1 MVPGGTIGEIAL
13 LTGQPAVATVRAVD
27 DFEAVVL
34 TEADAAAL
42 VDKYPRIYRNLAT
55 ILAERLARTDR
66 LAIGRREGHL
76 IALDGAGAPPL
87 LGYALACSIAW
98 HTRERTLLLVLAAE
112 DPHPDLVA
120 LATTSSER
128 PWRSGRGADE
138 IGADLMIASDD
149 EAFGRRTLPATLEA
163 LFHVFHH
170 IVVQRDAA
178 ESPLLAR
185 ARAVRLESMRRGR
198 TEHAGRV
205 ADDPGVDARSRPTLA
220 RTRTGSSRC
229 LSSRARTRATCGRGF
244 CTMRSPA
251 GRGIGWA
258 ARDLTGLKVGLALG
272 AGSVRGYAHVGAIQV
287 LREAG
292 LDFDY
297 IAGTSVGAA
306 VAGLLA
312 LGNDHDEIAGIL
324 DEFSPSLFRLK
335 VPYTSL
341 LSDRGMRS
349 YLRTMA
355 PGVRIEDLETPLA
368 LVAADVV
375 TQRELVLRR
384 GLLWQAVLAS
394 IAIPGV
400 YPAQKIGPHI
410 AVDGGVLNPLPVNI
424 AAEMGAGTVI
434 AVKLGGGSPA
444 AEQDVEA
451 VPETG
456 RPPAVLG
463 VLMRSIDMMQRGIAT
478 QPTDAT
484 VITDRAEARS
494 DGRRPAKHA
503 GRPALY
509 RGRRSGHRGVAD
521 SDLGGTALA
530 PRLR

>member
-1 MVPGGTIGEIAL
+1 MVKFRPALVGLRICRPTRSDPLSRRTHAGHLSIFEGLPAEELARLLATLETRVYPAGATVIAEGDRTNEVFIAQSGSAEVVIAAEDGTDHPVGHVVPGGTIGEIAL

-149 EAFGRRTLPATLEA
+149 DAFGRRTLPATLEA

-185 ARAVRLESMRRGR
+185 ARAVRLESIEDGR

-205 ADDPGVDARSRPTLA
+205 ADAPGVVARRRPTLT

-229 LSSRARTRATCGRGF
+229 LSSRARTRASCGRGF
-244 CTMRSPA
+244 CRCGRQPA
-251 GRGIGWA
+251 GES
-258 ARDLTGLKVGLALG
+258 
-272 AGSVRGYAHVGAIQV
+272 AG
-287 LREAG
+287 
-292 LDFDY
+292 
-297 IAGTSVGAA
+297 
-306 VAGLLA
+306 
-312 LGNDHDEIAGIL
+312 
-324 DEFSPSLFRLK
+324 
-335 VPYTSL
+335 
-341 LSDRGMRS
+341 
-349 YLRTMA
+349 
-355 PGVRIEDLETPLA
+355 
-368 LVAADVV
+368 
-375 TQRELVLRR
+375 
-384 GLLWQAVLAS
+384 
-394 IAIPGV
+394 
-400 YPAQKIGPHI
+400 
-410 AVDGGVLNPLPVNI
+410 
-424 AAEMGAGTVI
+424 
-434 AVKLGGGSPA
+434 
-444 AEQDVEA
+444 
-451 VPETG
+451 
-456 RPPAVLG
+456 PPA
-463 VLMRSIDMMQRGIAT
+463 T
-478 QPTDAT
+478 
-484 VITDRAEARS
+484 
-494 DGRRPAKHA
+494 
-503 GRPALY
+503 
-509 RGRRSGHRGVAD
+509 
-521 SDLGGTALA
+521 
-530 PRLR
+530 